1 MAQTSPHQRKTTGRV
16 MHEFAHGELRSGPGG
31 EGGKVKSRR
40 QAIAIALKEAG
51 ASKHESPAA
60 NRRNLAKTEGKE
72 ARGETY
78 QQETEGKSHVGAGGR
93 RESSRALGGKHATRT
108 TARGRKTAATRARRA
123 GRKAKH

>member
-1 MAQTSPHQRKTTGRV
+1 MNSPMANCAAAPAAR
-16 MHEFAHGELRSGPGG
+16 A
-31 EGGKVKSRR
+31 GKSK
-40 QAIAIALKEAG
+40 AG
-51 ASKHESPAA
+51 ARRSPSRSKGAGATKFKSPAE

-93 RESSRALGGKHATRT
+93 RESSRAQGGKHDTRT
-108 TARGRKTAATRARRA
+108 IARRA